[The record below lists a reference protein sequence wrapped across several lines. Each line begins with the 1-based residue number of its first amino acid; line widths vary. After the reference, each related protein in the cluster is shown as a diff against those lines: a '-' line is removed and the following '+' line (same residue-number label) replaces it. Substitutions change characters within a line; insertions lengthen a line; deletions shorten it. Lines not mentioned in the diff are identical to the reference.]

1 VKEELS
7 GYNQK
12 QSWMRLEGENETFI
26 KSVICDG
33 IWWCLESR
41 VLAVGEVVGACRDSS
56 RDFGLNVTQVR
67 RVY

>member
-7 GYNQK
+7 GYNQS

-26 KSVICDG
+26 KSVICEG
-33 IWWCLESR
+33 ILWRLELR
-41 VLAVGEVVGACRDSS
+41 VLALGEVVGECQEDV
-56 RDFGLNVTQVR
+56 GVNVTQVE